1 MSLELNQVS
10 NYVRGLF
17 ANVIASTEAATPER
31 GYVVALESAVVKQV
45 EAVELH
51 LREFQRA
58 VREIRTFIGDTRGTP
73 LKAEESTTE
82 AIREL
87 LFSDKQLRRAFE
99 SPEHLHEFI
108 VTRWTRFDRVMLGLR
123 IIGRAIT
130 P

>member
-10 NYVRGLF
+10 NYVRELF
-17 ANVIASTEAATPER
+17 AKAIADGAGAI
-31 GYVVALESAVVKQV
+31 ALEAPVLKQV

-51 LREFQRA
+51 LRQFQRA

>member
-10 NYVRGLF
+10 NYVRELF
-17 ANVIASTEAATPER
+17 AKAIAAGAGPI
-31 GYVVALESAVVKQV
+31 ALEAPVVKQV

-51 LREFQRA
+51 LRQFQRA